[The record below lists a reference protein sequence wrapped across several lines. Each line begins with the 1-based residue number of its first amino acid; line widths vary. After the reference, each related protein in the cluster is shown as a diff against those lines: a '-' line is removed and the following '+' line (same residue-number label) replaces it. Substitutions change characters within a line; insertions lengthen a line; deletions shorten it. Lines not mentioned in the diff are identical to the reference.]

1 MRRIF
6 NSIAILGLTVFGTTG
21 CAFFDKKEKADPAEI
36 EFEAKKEEMEREI
49 ELLRLERRKIMLQNS
64 LDRLDSLPLAGE
76 EKG

>member
-6 NSIAILGLTVFGTTG
+6 NSIAILGITVFGTTG
-21 CAFFDKKEKADPAEI
+21 CAFFEKKEKVDPTEI
-36 EFEAKKEEMEREI
+36 VFEEKKVEMEREI

-76 EKG
+76 KG